1 MIKALSV
8 SATILLLAM
17 GAVGVQTGNASE
29 QQQQPQEKA
38 DNERGQ
44 NSDCSQQVW
53 PHISPACL
61 RNADSKIEVRLV
73 TVTRR

>member
-29 QQQQPQEKA
+29 QQQPQEKA